1 MNPERLQTKKK
12 QSSLTREIALI
23 ILGLVAGTV
32 FLCWLLN
39 TVFLEPYYV
48 KNKQD
53 MLLDGFKTIDA
64 AGRDGSLEDSEFDVT
79 FENLCANGNITVMI
93 INSDHTIVRSSVNDT
108 QQMLIEFMDIIFG
121 ERQNEITVLLENEN
135 CIIQRQRDNRLD
147 SEYLVLYGTLSNGNM
162 ILMRTA
168 LESIRESVKLSDQ
181 FLAYIAVIAIVF
193 GTFVAVF
200 ASRRITN
207 PILEL
212 TDISKR

>member
-64 AGRDGSLEDSEFDVT
+64 AGRDGAL
-79 FENLCANGNITVMI
+79 
-93 INSDHTIVRSSVNDT
+93 
-108 QQMLIEFMDIIFG
+108 
-121 ERQNEITVLLENEN
+121 
-135 CIIQRQRDNRLD
+135 
-147 SEYLVLYGTLSNGNM
+147 
-162 ILMRTA
+162 RTA
-168 LESIRESVKLSDQ
+168 NLM
-181 FLAYIAVIAIVF
+181 
-193 GTFVAVF
+193 
-200 ASRRITN
+200 
-207 PILEL
+207 
-212 TDISKR
+212 

>member
-79 FENLCANGNITVMI
+79 FENL
-93 INSDHTIVRSSVNDT
+93 
-108 QQMLIEFMDIIFG
+108 
-121 ERQNEITVLLENEN
+121 
-135 CIIQRQRDNRLD
+135 
-147 SEYLVLYGTLSNGNM
+147 
-162 ILMRTA
+162 
-168 LESIRESVKLSDQ
+168 
-181 FLAYIAVIAIVF
+181 
-193 GTFVAVF
+193 
-200 ASRRITN
+200 
-207 PILEL
+207 
-212 TDISKR
+212 